1 MQQDTNVIRSM
12 VRGIYALQQLRI
24 QMGNRITVNF
34 KAKLGLT
41 QDGMSEAELE
51 AVQKSVLDRLR
62 VSYNRITDGIVEEGD
77 AGKLPSLKKFVG
89 DEVISSYAELVLVK
103 QYMGML
109 LNEEE
114 QFKLLKKVLAG
125 IPIYDQFLEPIKG
138 VGPALAGIIISEI
151 DISRSKY
158 ASSVWKYCGLD
169 VITVG
174 KYTDEEGKEHKVHPS
189 EIDKHFELMGDQA
202 PMLYKNKYPVVMT
215 TEGRSRKEQS
225 LVTRSYVTKDGAQ
238 AERRSITYNP
248 FLKTK
253 MIGVLGTALLR
264 GVTTLVDGEKMGS
277 AKRQKLAKEL
287 GYKAPSTAKDAV
299 ATDDE
304 VGGSFDDFL
313 RSKGHT
319 IVRECNEYAQ
329 SYYDYRNR
337 LNNMRQHD
345 EKSESHKHAMSVRY
359 MVKRFLAKL
368 YSVWRPLEGLHAYP
382 EYAEGVLGYTHGVD
396 PSAEAKRGPEAKAA

>member
-1 MQQDTNVIRSM
+1 MQQDSNVIRSM

-51 AVQKSVLDRLR
+51 AAQKTVLDRLR
-62 VSYNRITDGIVEEGD
+62 ISYNRITDGIVEEGD
-77 AGKLPSLKKFVG
+77 AGKLPSVKKFVG

-114 QFKLLKKVLAG
+114 QFKLLKKVLTG

-158 ASSVWKYCGLD
+158 ASSIWKYAGLD

-189 EIDKHFELMGDQA
+189 EIDKHFELMGDEA
-202 PMLYKNKYPVVMT
+202 PMLYKNKYPVVMA

-225 LVTRSYVTKDGAQ
+225 LVTRTYTNREGKE

-264 GVTTLVDGEKMGS
+264 GVTTLVNGEKMGS

-287 GYKAPSTAKDAV
+287 GYSTKTDV
-299 ATDDE
+299 ADGE
-304 VGGSFDDFL
+304 EGGFDDFL
-313 RSKGHT
+313 RNKGYT
-319 IVRECNEYAQ
+319 VVRECNEYAQ
-329 SYYDYRNR
+329 AYYDYRNR
-337 LNNMRQHD
+337 LNNMRVHD
-345 EKSESHKHAMSVRY
+345 EKSESHKHAMSIRF

-368 YSVWRPLEGLHAYP
+368 YSVWRPLEGLYAYP

-396 PSAEAKRGPEAKAA
+396 PSAQAQQRPGAQAA